1 MNHLYTIIWL
11 RNQDRLK
18 EIQKDLQKENIQ
30 NNIEKNIKKNNIEKN
45 IKKNNIQKNEVS
57 NKTPN
62 KIIKKEPQVK
72 KELYNSD
79 DIEKLLLIM

>member
-30 NNIEKNIKKNNIEKN
+30 NNIEKNIKKK
-45 IKKNNIQKNEVS
+45 NIQKNEVS

-62 KIIKKEPQVK
+62 KIIKKEPRVK

>member
-11 RNQDRLK
+11 HNMDKQK
-18 EIQKDLQKENIQ
+18 EIKKQEIQKNKT
-30 NNIEKNIKKNNIEKN
+30 
-45 IKKNNIQKNEVS
+45 S
-57 NKTPN
+57 NATPN
-62 KIIKKEPQVK
+62 KIIKKARTEPQVN